1 MNKLGLLRHVF
12 SNDKF
17 VSLAGIEIVSVDDE
31 KAIVRAAIGPEHLNA
46 SGHVQG
52 GMLYTLA
59 DFAFAVI
66 SNQLHPITV
75 TQVGHVS
82 YILPG
87 VTKSV
92 TAEARERVRAGHNTV
107 CEVLVRDDAD
117 KVICVCEFNGFVKDV
132 TFEELAAKYGYK
144 DQ

>member
-12 SNDKF
+12 LNDRF
-17 VSLAGIEIVSVDDE
+17 VRLAGIEIVGVDDE
-31 KAIVRAAIGPEHLNA
+31 KAVVGADIKAEHLNA
-46 SGHVQG
+46 NGHVQG

-66 SNQLHPITV
+66 SNWLHPVTV

-82 YILPG
+82 YLVPG
-87 VTKSV
+87 VTKRV

-107 CEVLVRDDAD
+107 CEVLIRDDSG
-117 KVICVCEFNGFVKDV
+117 KVICVCEFNGFVKDM
-132 TFEELAAKYGYK
+132 THEDLALKYGYK
-144 DQ
+144 G